1 MKMTIKSFQYY
12 LMQEKGVSKNTLD
25 AYMRDVLL
33 FSLFVSTYHDITE
46 PEFLEKKHIEGFIKS
61 LDRKFEA
68 RTVAR
73 KMSAIKTFSK
83 FLVQDGILKDNIAKG
98 IQSPKIPKT
107 LPHTLSIPSILKLLK
122 HTEGNTPLALRNQ
135 ALIELVYGS
144 GLRVSELLALSI
156 SDIHLKQH
164 YVRVYGK
171 GAKEREVPMTE
182 SAIQAL
188 VTYLRDG
195 RPLLNTTNQMNL
207 FLNHHGKP
215 LSRVGFYKL
224 LMSWGKHIDISPI
237 TPHMLR
243 HAFATHLLE
252 AGLDL
257 KTLQLLLGHE
267 DISTTQIYTHLNQS
281 FVDNVYQNSHPRAK
295 GVKDDF

>member
-12 LMQEKGVSKNTLD
+12 LMQEKGVSKNTLE
-25 AYMRDVLL
+25 AYMRDVQL
-33 FSLFVSTYHDITE
+33 FSLFVSTYHNINE

-61 LDRKFEA
+61 LDRKFES

-83 FLVQDGILKDNIAKG
+83 FLVKDGILNYDIAKG

-107 LPHTLSIPSILKLLK
+107 LPHTLSIPSILKLLE

-156 SDIHLKQH
+156 SDIHLKQQ

-182 SAIQAL
+182 SAIKAL
-188 VTYLRDG
+188 VIYLRDG
-195 RPLLNTTNQMNL
+195 RPLLNTSNQMTL

-281 FVDNVYQNSHPRAK
+281 FVDTVYQNSHPRAK
-295 GVKDDF
+295 GVKNGI

>member
-12 LMQEKGVSKNTLD
+12 LMQEKAVSKHTLD

-33 FSLFVSTYHDITE
+33 FSSFVEKYHDIKE

-73 KMSAIKTFSK
+73 KMSALKTFSK
-83 FLVQDGILKDNIAKG
+83 FLVKDGLIKHDIAKG

-107 LPHTLSIPSILKLLK
+107 LPHTLSIPSILKLLE

-156 SDIHLKQH
+156 SDIHLKQQ

-188 VTYLRDG
+188 LIYLRDG
-195 RPLLNTTNQMNL
+195 RPLLNTSNQMTL

-257 KTLQLLLGHE
+257 KTLQVLLGHE

-281 FVDNVYQNSHPRAK
+281 FVDSVYQNSHPRAK
-295 GVKDDF
+295 GVKHDI